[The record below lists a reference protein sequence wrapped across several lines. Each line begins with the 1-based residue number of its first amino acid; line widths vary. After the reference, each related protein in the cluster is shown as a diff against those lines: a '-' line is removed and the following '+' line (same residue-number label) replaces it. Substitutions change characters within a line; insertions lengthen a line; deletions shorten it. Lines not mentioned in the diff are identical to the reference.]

1 MELSKLCNDS
11 ILVFHF
17 GGMCVTE
24 IQVIVLATRLI
35 TDISYCH

>member
-11 ILVFHF
+11 ILVFNF
-17 GGMCVTE
+17 WGMRVTE